1 MSKNVSPY
9 IKSDCKYI
17 LNLTYTMFML
27 TLILLIDIGTRVYKL
42 GNEQN
47 RATYSDNTTDMQ
59 KTVVIQRT
67 NRHAQDTTDLQKH
80 HIYTEQ

>member
-1 MSKNVSPY
+1 MV
-9 IKSDCKYI
+9 I
-17 LNLTYTMFML
+17 L
-27 TLILLIDIGTRVYKL
+27 IHIHKIDIGTRVYKL
-42 GNEQN
+42 GNEQNN